1 MYIIKNGIMITK
13 ENKKITSY
21 NIFIK
26 DSFNIIYNRE
36 SLNILPDYLKK
47 DIYRYKNKKA
57 NIVIVEL
64 AKIWMD
70 KGNYIIKYKYKML
83 DNKNIFLTNQI
94 YNSIILYNNMLN
106 MDSNIIYRE
115 CIKEPNKIILRKK
128 INLFN
133 IIYFSFITFKNS
145 LCL

>member
-1 MYIIKNGIMITK
+1 M
-13 ENKKITSY
+13 
-21 NIFIK
+21 
-26 DSFNIIYNRE
+26 
-36 SLNILPDYLKK
+36 PDYLKK

-64 AKIWMD
+64 AKIWMG
-70 KGNYIIKYKYKML
+70 KGNYIIKHKYKML